1 MKKVLSLLSITV
13 LMTSCGSKLVDP
25 LAGCEKSAEKFTAAT
40 TAFFTDFTSK
50 SKCEAFKSAASNY
63 LKDCPSLT
71 VAEVKEAN
79 DAIKDLNCN
88 NL

>member
-1 MKKVLSLLSITV
+1 MKKILSLLSITL

-25 LAGCEKSAEKFTAAT
+25 LAGCEKSAEKFTEAT

-88 NL
+88 SL